1 MTVQFPFLR
10 LSSVLKPHCSKSNV
24 VLVFCFSLTGI
35 YSAVMY
41 ASDDD
46 AHRAVRSGRHGL
58 RYLMTAEFA
67 FHTTTK
73 LIENWSLKCLHVSLI
88 CYIIT
93 SGKRQMTRKA
103 TTMMTNANIEM
114 TSTDCTVCGA
124 SIGECDG
131 FCTALP
137 NELDDCVVC
146 GASIGEC
153 DGFCTALPNE
163 LDDASEF

>member
-103 TTMMTNANIEM
+103 TTMKSKMTKAQIRMAINMSTRADWYLEFAFKVSQEKGNTSAMMIIGAEM
-114 TSTDCTVCGA
+114 ARRGI
-124 SIGECDG
+124 SI
-131 FCTALP
+131 
-137 NELDDCVVC
+137 
-146 GASIGEC
+146 
-153 DGFCTALPNE
+153 
-163 LDDASEF
+163 